1 LKVCGGEFEESDM
14 VVTLLQD
21 DDGNDL
27 DEDDIDRTELYQ
39 VCINSI

>member
-1 LKVCGGEFEESDM
+1 M